1 MSKDPVYAVGF
12 YPWKKP
18 LLRVFRPDDHLV
30 FLRTP
35 QRLPRGRPLEIA
47 TWGVLF
53 RDDHFPVGSRI
64 TRYEDGFIRSPG
76 LGAQFIPALS
86 WVTDRRGI
94 YYDATKPSDLEVLLQ
109 EETFSGELRQRAQRL
124 REKIVGAG
132 LTKYNLA
139 GPAWPRPEHDGKVI
153 LVAGQV
159 EGDASIRLGSFGTKT
174 NLGLLE
180 RVRRENPKAH
190 IVYKPH
196 PDVVAGV
203 RRAGRNESQA
213 ALHCDSIVTAVSM
226 HDLIE
231 VADEVHVNTSLAGFE
246 ALLRGKTVVTY
257 GQPFYAGWGLTA
269 DKDPPPRRKRS
280 LGLDELVAGSLI
292 RYPVYRSAEN
302 GEVCAVEQVV
312 DELVRGCGV
321 PKKSMLEAMLGALCR
336 TRIWH
341 RFCPA

>member
-132 LTKYNLA
+132 LTKSNRA

-159 EGDASIRLGSFGTKT
+159 EGDASGS
-174 NLGLLE
+174 
-180 RVRRENPKAH
+180 P
-190 IVYKPH
+190 
-196 PDVVAGV
+196 
-203 RRAGRNESQA
+203 
-213 ALHCDSIVTAVSM
+213 
-226 HDLIE
+226 
-231 VADEVHVNTSLAGFE
+231 
-246 ALLRGKTVVTY
+246 
-257 GQPFYAGWGLTA
+257 
-269 DKDPPPRRKRS
+269 
-280 LGLDELVAGSLI
+280 
-292 RYPVYRSAEN
+292 
-302 GEVCAVEQVV
+302 
-312 DELVRGCGV
+312 
-321 PKKSMLEAMLGALCR
+321 
-336 TRIWH
+336 
-341 RFCPA
+341 